1 MIAFYMSVMS
11 LYRMARELFD
21 LLLHMLRRPN
31 EMSEQENNTQKR
43 IEIVDHP
50 YRLSRLGLQAFLS
63 ICVLYLSLMMIALII
78 NVFNIFLRI

>member
-1 MIAFYMSVMS
+1 MSVMS